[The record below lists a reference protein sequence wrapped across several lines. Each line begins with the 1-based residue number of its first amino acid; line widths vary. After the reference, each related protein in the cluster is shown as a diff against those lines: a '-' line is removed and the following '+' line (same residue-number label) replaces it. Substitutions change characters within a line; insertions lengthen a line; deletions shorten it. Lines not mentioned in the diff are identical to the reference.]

1 MEGLAAF
8 AMIVGIFWYIMSK
21 IFKWWD
27 DITIWKINEPDPL
40 QAIFIAQNTGANQIT
55 IHLREDRR
63 HINDFDVRRIIES
76 APLPINVESSTN
88 SAIIDYLISL
98 HPQTITL
105 VPENRAEI
113 TTEGGLKISD
123 SLRPT
128 IAKLRDSGIKVSL
141 FIDSQIADIEGAKDL
156 GAEAIELHT
165 GRFANLFLILN
176 SNLNRTPNKLQIPNV
191 REEYDIAL
199 QNLRKGAEFAKS
211 IGLEVFA
218 GHGLNYQNVGEI
230 LSIHEITELN
240 IGHSIIARAVFVGLE
255 KAIKEMIALIN
266 GAKSHES
273 STI

>member
-1 MEGLAAF
+1 MKLGVNIDHIATLREAR
-8 AMIVGIFWYIMSK
+8 
-21 IFKWWD
+21 
-27 DITIWKINEPDPL
+27 KINEPDPL
-40 QAIFIAQNTGANQIT
+40 QAIFIAQNAGANQIT

-88 SAIIDYLISL
+88 SAIIEYLITL
-98 HPQTITL
+98 KPQTITL

-113 TTEGGLKISD
+113 TTEGGLKVSE

-128 IAKLRDSGIKVSL
+128 ITRLRDSGIKVSL
-141 FIDSQIADIEGAKDL
+141 FIDSQIADIEGAKEL
-156 GAEAIELHT
+156 GAEAVELHT

-176 SNLNRTPNKLQIPNV
+176 SNLNRTPNELQIPNA
-191 REEYDIAL
+191 RDEYDIAL

-255 KAIKEMIALIN
+255 NAIREMIALIKR
-266 GAKSHES
+266 AKSHES
-273 STI
+273 SAIRKA

>member
-1 MEGLAAF
+1 MPKLGVNIDHIATLREAR
-8 AMIVGIFWYIMSK
+8 
-21 IFKWWD
+21 
-27 DITIWKINEPDPL
+27 KINEPDPL
-40 QAIFIAQNTGANQIT
+40 QAIFIAQNAGANQIT

-98 HPQTITL
+98 RPQTITL

-113 TTEGGLKISD
+113 TTEGGLKISET
-123 SLRPT
+123 LHPT

-141 FIDSQIADIEGAKDL
+141 FIDSQIADIEGAKEL

-176 SNLNRTPNKLQIPNV
+176 SNLNRTPNKLQIPNA

-199 QNLRKGAEFAKS
+199 TNLRKGAEFAKS

-230 LSIHEITELN
+230 LSISEITELN
-240 IGHSIIARAVFVGLE
+240 IGHSIIARAVFIGLE
-255 KAIKEMIALIN
+255 SAIKEMIALIKRTKI
-266 GAKSHES
+266 AES
-273 STI
+273 SVI

>member
-1 MEGLAAF
+1 MKLGVNIDHIATLREAR
-8 AMIVGIFWYIMSK
+8 
-21 IFKWWD
+21 
-27 DITIWKINEPDPL
+27 KINEPDPL
-40 QAIFIAQNTGANQIT
+40 QAIFIAQNAGANQIT

-88 SAIIDYLISL
+88 SAIIEYLITL
-98 HPQTITL
+98 KPQTITL

-113 TTEGGLKISD
+113 TTEGGLKVSE

-128 IAKLRDSGIKVSL
+128 ITRLRDSGIKVSL
-141 FIDSQIADIEGAKDL
+141 FIDSQIADIEGAKEL
-156 GAEAIELHT
+156 GAEAVELHT

-176 SNLNRTPNKLQIPNV
+176 SNLNRTPNKLQIPNA
-191 REEYDIAL
+191 RDEYDIAL

-255 KAIKEMIALIN
+255 NAIREMIALIKR
-266 GAKSHES
+266 AKSHES
-273 STI
+273 SAIRKA

>member
-1 MEGLAAF
+1 MRLGVNIDHIATLREAR
-8 AMIVGIFWYIMSK
+8 
-21 IFKWWD
+21 
-27 DITIWKINEPDPL
+27 KINEPDPL
-40 QAIFIAQNTGANQIT
+40 QAIFIAQNAGANQIT

-98 HPQTITL
+98 RPQTITL

-113 TTEGGLKISD
+113 TTEGGLKVSET
-123 SLRPT
+123 LRPT

-141 FIDSQIADIEGAKDL
+141 FIDSQIADIEGAKEL
-156 GAEAIELHT
+156 GAEAVELHT

-176 SNLNRTPNKLQIPNV
+176 SNLNRTPNKLQIPNA
-191 REEYDIAL
+191 RQESIKSEYDIAL

-218 GHGLNYQNVGEI
+218 GHGLNYQNIGEI
-230 LSIHEITELN
+230 LSISEITELN

-255 KAIKEMIALIN
+255 NAIKEMIALIKR
-266 GAKSHES
+266 AKIAES
-273 STI
+273 SAIRKA

>member
-1 MEGLAAF
+1 MPKLGVNIDHIATLREAR
-8 AMIVGIFWYIMSK
+8 
-21 IFKWWD
+21 
-27 DITIWKINEPDPL
+27 KINEPDPL
-40 QAIFIAQNTGANQIT
+40 QAIFIAQNAGANQIT

-98 HPQTITL
+98 RPQTITL

-113 TTEGGLKISD
+113 TTEGGLKVSET
-123 SLRPT
+123 LRPT

-141 FIDSQIADIEGAKDL
+141 FIDSQIADIEGAKEL

-176 SNLNRTPNKLQIPNV
+176 SNLNRTPNKLQIPNA
-191 REEYDIAL
+191 RDEYDITL
-199 QNLRKGAEFAKS
+199 TNLRKGAEFAKS
-211 IGLEVFA
+211 IGLEIFA

-230 LSIHEITELN
+230 LSIGEITELN

-255 KAIKEMIALIN
+255 NAIREMIALIKRTKI
-266 GAKSHES
+266 AES
-273 STI
+273 SVI

>member
-1 MEGLAAF
+1 MRQIKL
-8 AMIVGIFWYIMSK
+8 GINIDH
-21 IFKWWD
+21 IA
-27 DITIWKINEPDPL
+27 TLREARKINEPDPL
-40 QAIFIAQNTGANQIT
+40 QAIFIAQNAGANQIT

-76 APLPINVESSTN
+76 SPLPINVESSTN

-98 HPQTITL
+98 RPQTITL

-113 TTEGGLKISD
+113 TTEGGLKVSD

-128 IAKLRDSGIKVSL
+128 IAKLRDCGIKVSL
-141 FIDSQIADIEGAKDL
+141 FIDSQIADIEGAKEL

-176 SNLNRTPNKLQIPNV
+176 SNLNRTPNSLQIPNV

-230 LSIHEITELN
+230 LSISEITELN

-255 KAIKEMIALIN
+255 NAIREMIALIKN
-266 GAKSHES
+266 CES
-273 STI
+273 TAICEA

>member
-1 MEGLAAF
+1 MPKLGVNIDHIATLREAR
-8 AMIVGIFWYIMSK
+8 
-21 IFKWWD
+21 
-27 DITIWKINEPDPL
+27 KINEPDPL
-40 QAIFIAQNTGANQIT
+40 QAIFIAQNAGANQIT

-98 HPQTITL
+98 KPQTITL

-113 TTEGGLKISD
+113 TTEGGLKIGET
-123 SLRPT
+123 LRPT
-128 IAKLRDSGIKVSL
+128 IDKLRDCGIKVSL
-141 FIDSQIADIEGAKDL
+141 FIDSQIADIEGAKEL
-156 GAEAIELHT
+156 GAEAVELHT

-176 SNLNRTPNKLQIPNV
+176 SNLNRTPNKLQIPNA
-191 REEYDIAL
+191 RDKYDIAL

-230 LSIHEITELN
+230 LSISEITELN

-255 KAIKEMIALIN
+255 NAIREMIVLIN

-273 STI
+273 SAIRKA

>member
-1 MEGLAAF
+1 MPKLGVNIDHIATLREAR
-8 AMIVGIFWYIMSK
+8 
-21 IFKWWD
+21 
-27 DITIWKINEPDPL
+27 KINEPDPL
-40 QAIFIAQNTGANQIT
+40 QAIFIAQNAGANQIT

-98 HPQTITL
+98 RPQTITL

-113 TTEGGLKISD
+113 TTEGGLKISET
-123 SLRPT
+123 LRPT

-141 FIDSQIADIEGAKDL
+141 FIDSQIADIEGAKEL
-156 GAEAIELHT
+156 GAEAVELHT

-176 SNLNRTPNKLQIPNV
+176 SNLNRTPNKLQIPNA

-230 LSIHEITELN
+230 LSISEITELN

-255 KAIKEMIALIN
+255 NAIKEMIALIKR
-266 GAKSHES
+266 AKSHES
-273 STI
+273 SAIRKA

>member
-1 MEGLAAF
+1 MPKLGVNIDHIATLREAR
-8 AMIVGIFWYIMSK
+8 
-21 IFKWWD
+21 
-27 DITIWKINEPDPL
+27 KINEPDPL
-40 QAIFIAQNTGANQIT
+40 QAIFIAQNAGANQIT

-63 HINDFDVRRIIES
+63 HINDFDVRRIIKS
-76 APLPINVESSTN
+76 APLPVNVESSTN

-98 HPQTITL
+98 RPQTITL

-113 TTEGGLKISD
+113 TTEGGLKVCD

-128 IAKLRDSGIKVSL
+128 IAKLRDCGIKVSL
-141 FIDSQIADIEGAKDL
+141 FIDSQIADIEGAKEL

-176 SNLNRTPNKLQIPNV
+176 SNLNRTPNKLQIPNA

-199 QNLRKGAEFAKS
+199 TNLRKGAEFAKS

-218 GHGLNYQNVGEI
+218 GHGLNYQNIGEI
-230 LSIHEITELN
+230 LSISEITELN

-255 KAIKEMIALIN
+255 NAIREMIALIKR
-266 GAKSHES
+266 AKSHKS
-273 STI
+273 SAIRKA

>member
-1 MEGLAAF
+1 MPKLGVNIDHIATLREAR
-8 AMIVGIFWYIMSK
+8 
-21 IFKWWD
+21 
-27 DITIWKINEPDPL
+27 KINEPDPL
-40 QAIFIAQNTGANQIT
+40 QAIFIAQNAGANQIT

-98 HPQTITL
+98 RPQTITL

-113 TTEGGLKISD
+113 TTEGGLKISE

-141 FIDSQIADIEGAKDL
+141 FIDSQIADIEGAKEI
-156 GAEAIELHT
+156 GAEAVELHT

-176 SNLNRTPNKLQIPNV
+176 SNLNRTPNKLQIPNA

-230 LSIHEITELN
+230 LSISEITELN

-255 KAIKEMIALIN
+255 NAIREMIALIKR
-266 GAKSHES
+266 AKSHES
-273 STI
+273 SAIRKA

>member
-1 MEGLAAF
+1 MRQIKLGVNIDHIATLREAR
-8 AMIVGIFWYIMSK
+8 
-21 IFKWWD
+21 
-27 DITIWKINEPDPL
+27 KINEPDPL
-40 QAIFIAQNTGANQIT
+40 QAIFIAQNAGANQIT

-98 HPQTITL
+98 RPQTITL

-113 TTEGGLKISD
+113 TTEGGLKVSD

-128 IAKLRDSGIKVSL
+128 IAKLRDCGIKVSL
-141 FIDSQIADIEGAKDL
+141 FIDSQIADIEGAKEL

-176 SNLNRTPNKLQIPNV
+176 SNLNRTPNSLQIPNA

-255 KAIKEMIALIN
+255 NAIREMIALIKN
-266 GAKSHES
+266 CES
-273 STI
+273 TAIHKA

>member
-1 MEGLAAF
+1 MKLGVNIDHIATLREAR
-8 AMIVGIFWYIMSK
+8 
-21 IFKWWD
+21 
-27 DITIWKINEPDPL
+27 KINEPDPL
-40 QAIFIAQNTGANQIT
+40 QAIFIAQNAGANQIT

-88 SAIIDYLISL
+88 SAIIEYLITL
-98 HPQTITL
+98 KPQTITL

-113 TTEGGLKISD
+113 TTEGGLKVSE

-141 FIDSQIADIEGAKDL
+141 FIDSQIADIEGAKEL

-191 REEYDIAL
+191 RDEYDIAL

-230 LSIHEITELN
+230 LSIREITELN

-255 KAIKEMIALIN
+255 NAIREMIALIKGVRN
-266 GAKSHES
+266 HES
-273 STI
+273 SAIRKA

>member
-1 MEGLAAF
+1 MKLGVNIDHIATLREAR
-8 AMIVGIFWYIMSK
+8 
-21 IFKWWD
+21 
-27 DITIWKINEPDPL
+27 KINEPDPL
-40 QAIFIAQNTGANQIT
+40 QAIFIAQNAGANQIT

-76 APLPINVESSTN
+76 APMPINVESSTN
-88 SAIIDYLISL
+88 SAIIEYLISL
-98 HPQTITL
+98 RPQTITL

-113 TTEGGLKISD
+113 TTEGGLKVSE

-128 IAKLRDSGIKVSL
+128 IARLRDSGIKVSL
-141 FIDSQIADIEGAKDL
+141 FIDSQIADIDGAKEL

-176 SNLNRTPNKLQIPNV
+176 SNLNRTPNKLQIPNA
-191 REEYDIAL
+191 RDEYDIAL

-230 LSIHEITELN
+230 LSIREITELN

-255 KAIKEMIALIN
+255 NAIREMIALIK
-266 GAKSHES
+266 GAKNHES
-273 STI
+273 SAIRKA

>member
-1 MEGLAAF
+1 MRLGVNIDHIATLREAR
-8 AMIVGIFWYIMSK
+8 
-21 IFKWWD
+21 
-27 DITIWKINEPDPL
+27 KINEPDPL
-40 QAIFIAQNTGANQIT
+40 QAIFIAQNAGANQIT

-98 HPQTITL
+98 KPQTITL

-113 TTEGGLKISD
+113 TTEGGLKISET
-123 SLRPT
+123 LRPT
-128 IAKLRDSGIKVSL
+128 IAKLRDCGIKVSL
-141 FIDSQIADIEGAKDL
+141 FIDSQIADIEGAKEL
-156 GAEAIELHT
+156 GAEAVELHT

-176 SNLNRTPNKLQIPNV
+176 SNLNRTPNKLQIPNS

-218 GHGLNYQNVGEI
+218 GHGLNYQNIGEI

-255 KAIKEMIALIN
+255 NAIKEMIALIKR
-266 GAKSHES
+266 AKIAES
-273 STI
+273 SVIRKA

>member
-1 MEGLAAF
+1 MKLGVNIDHIATLREAR
-8 AMIVGIFWYIMSK
+8 
-21 IFKWWD
+21 
-27 DITIWKINEPDPL
+27 KINEPDPL
-40 QAIFIAQNTGANQIT
+40 QAIFIAQNAGTNQIT

-63 HINDFDVRRIIES
+63 HINDFDARRIIES
-76 APLPINVESSTN
+76 APMPVNVESSTN

-98 HPQTITL
+98 KPQTITL

-113 TTEGGLKISD
+113 TTEGGLKVSE

-141 FIDSQIADIEGAKDL
+141 FIDSQIADIEGAKEL

-176 SNLNRTPNKLQIPNV
+176 SNLNRTPNKLQIPNA
-191 REEYDIAL
+191 RDEYDIAL

-230 LSIHEITELN
+230 LSIREITELN

-255 KAIKEMIALIN
+255 NAIKEMIALIK
-266 GAKSHES
+266 GAKIAES
-273 STI
+273 SAI

>member
-1 MEGLAAF
+1 MPKLGVNIDHIATLREAR
-8 AMIVGIFWYIMSK
+8 
-21 IFKWWD
+21 
-27 DITIWKINEPDPL
+27 KINEPDPL
-40 QAIFIAQNTGANQIT
+40 QAIFIAQNAGANQIT

-76 APLPINVESSTN
+76 VPLPVNVESSTN
-88 SAIIDYLISL
+88 SAIIECLISL
-98 HPQTITL
+98 KPQTITL

-113 TTEGGLKISD
+113 TTEGGLKVSET
-123 SLRPT
+123 LRPT

-141 FIDSQIADIEGAKDL
+141 FIDSQIADIEGAKEL
-156 GAEAIELHT
+156 GAEAVELHT

-176 SNLNRTPNKLQIPNV
+176 SNLNRTPNKLQISNA

-230 LSIHEITELN
+230 LSISEITELN
-240 IGHSIIARAVFVGLE
+240 IGHSIIARAVFIGLE
-255 KAIKEMIALIN
+255 NAIKEMIALI
-266 GAKSHES
+266 KSHES
-273 STI
+273 SAIRKA

>member
-1 MEGLAAF
+1 MRLGVNIDHIATLREAR
-8 AMIVGIFWYIMSK
+8 
-21 IFKWWD
+21 
-27 DITIWKINEPDPL
+27 KINEPDPL
-40 QAIFIAQNTGANQIT
+40 QAIFIAQNAGANQIT

-98 HPQTITL
+98 RPQTITL

-113 TTEGGLKISD
+113 TTEGGLKISET
-123 SLRPT
+123 LRPT

-141 FIDSQIADIEGAKDL
+141 FIDSQIADIEGAKEL
-156 GAEAIELHT
+156 GAEAVELHT

-176 SNLNRTPNKLQIPNV
+176 SNLNRTPNKLQIPNA

-199 QNLRKGAEFAKS
+199 TNLRKGAEFAKS

-230 LSIHEITELN
+230 LSISEITELN

-255 KAIKEMIALIN
+255 NAIREMIALIKR
-266 GAKSHES
+266 AKSHES
-273 STI
+273 SAIRKA

>member
-1 MEGLAAF
+1 MKL
-8 AMIVGIFWYIMSK
+8 GINIDH
-21 IFKWWD
+21 IA
-27 DITIWKINEPDPL
+27 TLREARKINEPDPL
-40 QAIFIAQNTGANQIT
+40 QAIFIAQNAGANQIT

-63 HINDFDVRRIIES
+63 HISDFDVKRIIES
-76 APLPINVESSTN
+76 APMPVNVESSTN
-88 SAIIDYLISL
+88 SAIIEYLITL
-98 HPQTITL
+98 KPQTITL

-113 TTEGGLKISD
+113 TTEGGLKVSE

-141 FIDSQIADIEGAKDL
+141 FIDSQIADIQGAKEL
-156 GAEAIELHT
+156 GAEAVELHT

-176 SNLNRTPNKLQIPNV
+176 SNLNRTPNKLQIPNA

-230 LSIHEITELN
+230 LSIREITELN
-240 IGHSIIARAVFVGLE
+240 IGHSIITRAVFVGLE
-255 KAIKEMIALIN
+255 NAIKEMITLIK
-266 GAKSHES
+266 GAKIAES
-273 STI
+273 SAIRKT

>member
-1 MEGLAAF
+1 MKLGVNIDHIATLREAR
-8 AMIVGIFWYIMSK
+8 
-21 IFKWWD
+21 
-27 DITIWKINEPDPL
+27 KINEPDPL
-40 QAIFIAQNTGANQIT
+40 QAIFIAQNAGANQIT

-88 SAIIDYLISL
+88 SAIIEYLISL
-98 HPQTITL
+98 RPQTITL

-113 TTEGGLKISD
+113 TTEGGLKVSE

-141 FIDSQIADIEGAKDL
+141 FIDSQITDIEGAKEL
-156 GAEAIELHT
+156 GAEAVELHT

-199 QNLRKGAEFAKS
+199 QNLRKSAEFAKS

-230 LSIHEITELN
+230 LSIREITELN

-255 KAIKEMIALIN
+255 NAIKEMIALIK
-266 GAKSHES
+266 GAKNHES
-273 STI
+273 SVI

>member
-1 MEGLAAF
+1 MPKLGVNIDHIATLREAR
-8 AMIVGIFWYIMSK
+8 
-21 IFKWWD
+21 
-27 DITIWKINEPDPL
+27 KINEPDPL
-40 QAIFIAQNTGANQIT
+40 QAIFIAQNAGANQIT

-98 HPQTITL
+98 KPQTITL

-113 TTEGGLKISD
+113 TTEGGLKVSET
-123 SLRPT
+123 LRPT
-128 IAKLRDSGIKVSL
+128 IARLRDSGIKVSL
-141 FIDSQIADIEGAKDL
+141 FIDSQITDIEGAKEL
-156 GAEAIELHT
+156 GAEAVELHT

-176 SNLNRTPNKLQIPNV
+176 SNLNRTPNKLQIPNE
-191 REEYDIAL
+191 RDEYDIAL

-230 LSIHEITELN
+230 LRISEITELN

-255 KAIKEMIALIN
+255 NAIREMIALIKS
-266 GAKSHES
+266 AKIAES
-273 STI
+273 SVI

>member
-1 MEGLAAF
+1 MRLGVNIDHIATLREAR
-8 AMIVGIFWYIMSK
+8 
-21 IFKWWD
+21 
-27 DITIWKINEPDPL
+27 KINEPDPL
-40 QAIFIAQNTGANQIT
+40 QAIFIAQNAGANQIT

-76 APLPINVESSTN
+76 APLPVNVESSTN
-88 SAIIDYLISL
+88 SAIIEYLISL
-98 HPQTITL
+98 KPQTITL

-113 TTEGGLKISD
+113 TTEGGLKIND

-128 IAKLRDSGIKVSL
+128 IARLRDCGIKVSL
-141 FIDSQIADIEGAKDL
+141 FIDSQIADIEGAKEL
-156 GAEAIELHT
+156 GAEAVELHT

-176 SNLNRTPNKLQIPNV
+176 SNLNRTPNKLQIPNA
-191 REEYDIAL
+191 REEYDITL

-230 LSIHEITELN
+230 LSISEITELN

-255 KAIKEMIALIN
+255 NAIREMIALIKR
-266 GAKSHES
+266 AKIAES
-273 STI
+273 SAIRKA

>member
-1 MEGLAAF
+1 MKLGVNIDHIATLREAR
-8 AMIVGIFWYIMSK
+8 
-21 IFKWWD
+21 
-27 DITIWKINEPDPL
+27 KINEPDPL
-40 QAIFIAQNTGANQIT
+40 QAIFIAQNAGANQIT

-63 HINDFDVRRIIES
+63 HINDFDVRHIIES
-76 APLPINVESSTN
+76 SPLPVNVESSTN

-113 TTEGGLKISD
+113 TTEGGLKVGD

-128 IAKLRDSGIKVSL
+128 ISKLRDSGIKVSL
-141 FIDSQIADIEGAKDL
+141 FIDSQIADIESAKEL

-176 SNLNRTPNKLQIPNV
+176 SNLNRTPNKIEIPNAM
-191 REEYDIAL
+191 EEYDIAL
-199 QNLRKGAEFAKS
+199 QNLRDGAEFAKS

-218 GHGLNYQNVGEI
+218 GHGLNYQNIVEI
-230 LSIHEITELN
+230 LNIHDITELN

-255 KAIKEMIALIN
+255 NAIRDMIALI
-266 GAKSHES
+266 KSVKA
-273 STI
+273 TNLA

>member
-1 MEGLAAF
+1 MPKLGVNIDHIATLREAR
-8 AMIVGIFWYIMSK
+8 
-21 IFKWWD
+21 
-27 DITIWKINEPDPL
+27 KINEPDPL
-40 QAIFIAQNTGANQIT
+40 QAIFIAQNAGANQIT

-98 HPQTITL
+98 RPQTITL

-113 TTEGGLKISD
+113 TTEGGLKVSD

-128 IAKLRDSGIKVSL
+128 IAKLRDCGIKVSL
-141 FIDSQIADIEGAKDL
+141 FIDSQIADIEGAKEL

-176 SNLNRTPNKLQIPNV
+176 SNLNRTPNSLQIPNA

-255 KAIKEMIALIN
+255 NAIREMIALIK

-273 STI
+273 TAIYKA